1 MILVTI
7 KTNEYN
13 NVAVFTLAVKGTF
26 LYFQFVSIKPV
37 KEDHIPL

>member
-7 KTNEYN
+7 KTNEY